1 MIIQSAETISLKE
14 QKARKNIGKHFLIGI
29 ACKNGWVFGK
39 VNNRRSS
46 HLAQPHKLPSWVSVF
61 DSRILTATIGDL
73 GDAKEFLALLASEQE
88 ELAEIVTPRYVSGEF
103 TEKAARLYIS
113 VKYERQLHPFGLSVV
128 ITSLDDPSRFALV
141 NYDGKLKEFRYFVVA
156 GCLAD
161 HACVKRKKEVIDFLA
176 SKCGKGQSSR
186 WRAEGTGK
194 KVLVDTF
201 RRFDQPAKEGCLEL
215 FWFMP
220 PKWVTGMVDI

>member
-1 MIIQSAETISLKE
+1 MIIQSAETILLKE

-29 ACKNGWVFGK
+29 ACKDGWVFGK
-39 VNNRRSS
+39 VNNRRGS

-88 ELAEIVTPRYVSGEF
+88 ELADIITHRYVSGEF

-113 VKYERQLHPFGLSVV
+113 VKYERQPPFGLSVV

-141 NYDGKLKEFRYFVVA
+141 NYDGKLKEFRHFVVA
-156 GCLAD
+156 GCLVD
-161 HACVKRKKEVIDFLA
+161 RECVKRRKEVIDFLV
-176 SKCGKGQSSR
+176 SKCGKGQTSR
-186 WRAEGTGK
+186 WRAEGTGT

-201 RRFDQPAKEGCLEL
+201 RRFDQPAKEGFLEL

-220 PKWVTGMVDI
+220 PQWVTDMVDI